1 MRQTAR
7 VVGNADVTF
16 VVHSDGDKLGELR
29 ISRGT
34 LDWWPAHSKTRHASL
49 TWEQFATVMEDAAD

>member
-7 VVGNADVTF
+7 VVGNSDVTF
-16 VVHSDGDKLGELR
+16 VIHSDGEKLGELL

-34 LDWWPAHSKTRHASL
+34 VDWWPAHSKTRRASL
-49 TWEQFATVMEDAAD
+49 SWEQFARLMETTTT